1 MIIALAQVQMFI
13 LAFTRI
19 MAAAVQVPVLA
30 GRAIPNRVRVPLGIL
45 LTMLLIP
52 WTPLAAEAEPLGL
65 LGFGAALAREF
76 VLGWAIGFVATL
88 TFGAIQTAGEYVST
102 GGGFAA
108 GRVMNPAFDSA
119 STALDQLYLILAS
132 LIFLTLNGHHLVLL
146 GLAGTFRAL
155 PVAGPLPTFS
165 LERLLMLSQSLLTAG
180 LTLALPVLA
189 ASLMADLTLG
199 LLARVAPQIQ
209 VFFLEGPLK
218 VAIVLVTLIAS
229 LGVIV
234 PGLTVLVRD
243 IGPRMQWLVGI

>member
-1 MIIALAQVQMFI
+1 MIIALAQVQVFI

-45 LTMLLIP
+45 LTLLLVP
-52 WTPLAAEAEPLGL
+52 WAPLAADAETLGL
-65 LGFGAALAREF
+65 FAFGAALAREF
-76 VLGWAIGFVATL
+76 VLGWAIGFVAAL
-88 TFGAIQTAGEYVST
+88 TFGAVQTAGEYIST
-102 GGGFAA
+102 GGGFAS

-132 LIFLTLNGHHLVLL
+132 LIFLAMNGHHLVLL
-146 GLAGTFRAL
+146 GLAGTFRAM
-155 PVAGPLPTFS
+155 PVGGPLPMFS
-165 LERLLMLSQSLLTAG
+165 LERLLGLAQSLLTAG

-218 VAIVLVTLIAS
+218 VGVVLVTLIAS
-229 LGVIV
+229 LGVVV
-234 PGLTVLVRD
+234 PGITALVRD
-243 IGPRMQWLVGI
+243 IGPRMQWLVGM

>member
-1 MIIALAQVQMFI
+1 MIIALAQVQVFI

-30 GRAIPNRVRVPLGIL
+30 GRAVPNRVRLPLGIL
-45 LTMLLIP
+45 LAMLLVP
-52 WTPLAAEAEPLGL
+52 WAPLEAEAPSMELFA
-65 LGFGAALAREF
+65 FGSALVREF
-76 VLGWAIGFVATL
+76 VVGWAIGFVATL

-102 GGGFAA
+102 GGGFAS
-108 GRVMNPAFDSA
+108 GRIMNPAFDSS
-119 STALDQLYLILAS
+119 STALDQLYLIIAS
-132 LIFLTLNGHHLVLL
+132 LMFMVFNGHHLVLL

-155 PVAGPLPTFS
+155 PVAGPLPELS
-165 LERLLMLSQSLLTAG
+165 LERLLTLAQSLLTAG
-180 LTLALPVLA
+180 LTLAMPVLA
-189 ASLMADLTLG
+189 ASLLADLTLG

-218 VAIVLVTLIAS
+218 VGVVLVTLIAS

-234 PGLTVLVRD
+234 PGISALVRD

>member
-1 MIIALAQVQMFI
+1 MKNLKALCKLPFI
-13 LAFTRI
+13 TPAGEI
-19 MAAAVQVPVLA
+19 VAVPGFHDETGIYAHFDNEVMPPLPVA
-30 GRAIPNRVRVPLGIL
+30 PNR
-45 LTMLLIP
+45 
-52 WTPLAAEAEPLGL
+52 AE
-65 LGFGAALAREF
+65 
-76 VLGWAIGFVATL
+76 II
-88 TFGAIQTAGEYVST
+88 GAIQTAGEYVST

-218 VAIVLVTLIAS
+218 VAIVMVTLIAS

-243 IGPRMQWLVGI
+243 IGPRMQWLVGM